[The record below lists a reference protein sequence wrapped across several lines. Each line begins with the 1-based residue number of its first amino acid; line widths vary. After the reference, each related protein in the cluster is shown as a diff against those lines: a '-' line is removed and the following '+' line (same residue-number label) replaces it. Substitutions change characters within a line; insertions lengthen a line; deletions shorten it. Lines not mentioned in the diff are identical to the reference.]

1 MSAVNHPPPVRIGV
15 EQQAGRHGECAGEV
29 GGHRIDRDHHVALRD
44 EGPQVVQDGGSIAR
58 CGGWNGST

>member
-44 EGPQVVQDGGSIAR
+44 ERREAIERAGRLRAPR
-58 CGGWNGST
+58 